1 MATKRISKSTE
12 TDDSIDRSASRT
24 LPDRHTGVNKG
35 AQSSVPM
42 NQAGRDSKI
51 LSHRSQGMRRPT
63 KKLGAKKLSTDMPS
77 FEELEKSAMEE
88 ATQIMPPA
96 GRQNVI
102 DTDWMT
108 FASEEKEAT
117 TGDLYT
123 WAPQINRTNRTS
135 STETGTAAGAPR
147 LSFGQTIATPSQMS
161 SESGRSST
169 DSNTSTRFEHQKCIS
184 SDEYFGRNLLDPDQ
198 ERQLARRLDDFDN
211 APAISS
217 DEYFGRS
224 EVPPSSEGNDY
235 VERAKDIALRLAN
248 NADDEIENV
257 KGYIGRGA
265 SKISTAIWNATK

>member
-12 TDDSIDRSASRT
+12 ADDNIDDLSASRT
-24 LPDRHTGVNKG
+24 LRDRHDGVNKG

-51 LSHRSQGMRRPT
+51 LSHRSHGMRRPT

-77 FEELEKSAMEE
+77 FEELEKSAIEE
-88 ATQIMPPA
+88 ATQTMHPA
-96 GRQNVI
+96 GRQNAI

-108 FASEEKEAT
+108 FASEDKEAKT
-117 TGDLYT
+117 DDLYT
-123 WAPQINRTNRTS
+123 WGPQINMTSRRS
-135 STETGTAAGAPR
+135 STGVGTAAGAPR
-147 LSFGQTIATPSQMS
+147 LSFGQAIATPSQMS

-169 DSNTSTRFEHQKCIS
+169 DSSTSSRFDHQKCIS

-217 DEYFGRS
+217 DEYFGRP
-224 EVPPSSEGNDY
+224 EVPPSCEGNDY
-235 VERAKDIALRLAN
+235 IERAKDIALRLAN

-257 KGYIGRGA
+257 KRYLGRGA
-265 SKISTAIWNATK
+265 SKISTAIWRR